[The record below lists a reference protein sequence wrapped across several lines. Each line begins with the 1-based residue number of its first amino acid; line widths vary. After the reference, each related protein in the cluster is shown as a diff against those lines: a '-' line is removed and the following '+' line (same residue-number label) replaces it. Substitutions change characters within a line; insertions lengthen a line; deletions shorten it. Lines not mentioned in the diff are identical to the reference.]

1 MSKQRTAAAHSQRES
16 QFQYFWRRFKRN
28 KAAVVGMFVF
38 LLIILLSLSAD
49 LFFDYEAD
57 AITQNADI
65 RLQGPS
71 AEHWFGTDHYGRD
84 VLARIVYGARM
95 SLLISLSVTVI
106 GTIPGL
112 VIGFVAG
119 YFGGKLDSVLMR
131 ICDMFMAIP
140 ALLMAITIVAA
151 LGPSVTNLIIALSI
165 AGVPGTA
172 RFTRSMVLRL
182 RGEEYVES
190 ARAVGTSDFR
200 IMYRHIFPNIVSL
213 TIVNA
218 TLSLGSM
225 ILAAAGLSFIGLGVQ
240 PPTPEWGT
248 MLANAR
254 NYFTQYPY
262 LLLLPGAAILITV
275 LAVNLFGDG
284 LRDALDPKMK

>member
-1 MSKQRTAAAHSQRES
+1 MKKHTTKVRRES
-16 QFQYFWRRFKRN
+16 EFKNFWRRFRRN
-28 KAAVVGMFVF
+28 KAAVMGMVLFF
-38 LLIILLSLSAD
+38 LIILLALTAD
-49 LFFDYEAD
+49 LFFNYETD
-57 AITQNADI
+57 AIAQNASI
-65 RLQGPS
+65 RLQPPS

-106 GTIPGL
+106 GTIPGMVL
-112 VIGFVAG
+112 GFLAG

-140 ALLMAITIVAA
+140 ALLMAITVVAA

-200 IMYRHIFPNIVSL
+200 IMYRHIFPNTVSL

-248 MLANAR
+248 MLSNAR
-254 NYFTQYPY
+254 NYFTAYPY

>member
-1 MSKQRTAAAHSQRES
+1 MKRKGGSAGNEN
-16 QFQYFWRRFKRN
+16 QFVDIWRRFKRN
-28 KAAVVGMFVF
+28 KAAVVGLVVFMFIV
-38 LLIILLSLSAD
+38 LMALSAD
-49 LFFDYEAD
+49 LFFNYEED
-57 AITQNADI
+57 VIKQNAME
-65 RLQGPS
+65 RFQGPS
-71 AEHWFGTDHYGRD
+71 AEHLLGTDQYGRD
-84 VLARIVYGARM
+84 MLARIVYGARM
-95 SLLISLSVTVI
+95 SLLISLSVTVL

-165 AGVPGTA
+165 SGVPSTA

-182 RGEEYVES
+182 RGEEFIES
-190 ARAVGTSDFR
+190 ARAVGTGDLR
-200 IMYRHIFPNIVSL
+200 IMYKHIFPNIVSL

-225 ILAAAGLSFIGLGVQ
+225 ILASAGLSFIGLGVQ

-248 MLANAR
+248 MLSNAR
-254 NYFTQYPY
+254 NYFTDHPA

-275 LAVNLFGDG
+275 LSVNLFGDG

>member
-1 MSKQRTAAAHSQRES
+1 MKKDKTHMRRENAFMS
-16 QFQYFWRRFKRN
+16 FWRRFKRN
-28 KAAVVGMFVF
+28 KAAVLGMVIF
-38 LLIILLSLSAD
+38 LFIILLALTAD
-49 LFFDYEAD
+49 LFFNYETDVIA
-57 AITQNADI
+57 QNASI
-65 RLQGPS
+65 RLQPPS

-95 SLLISLSVTVI
+95 SLLISLSVTVL
-106 GTIPGL
+106 GTIPGM
-112 VIGFVAG
+112 VVGFIAG
-119 YFGGKLDSVLMR
+119 YFGGKLDSVVMR

-200 IMYRHIFPNIVSL
+200 IMYRHIFPNTVSL

-248 MLANAR
+248 MLSNAR
-254 NYFTQYPY
+254 NYFTMYPY